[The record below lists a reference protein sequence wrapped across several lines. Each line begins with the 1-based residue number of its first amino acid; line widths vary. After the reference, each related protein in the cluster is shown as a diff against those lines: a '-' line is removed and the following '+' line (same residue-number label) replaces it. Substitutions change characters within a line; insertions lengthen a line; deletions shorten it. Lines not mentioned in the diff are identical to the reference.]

1 MRNLVAGTAGHIDHG
16 KTSLVR
22 ALTGIDPDRLAE
34 EKRRGITIDLGF
46 AHLQLTPTLR
56 VGFVDVP
63 GHERF
68 IKNMLAGVGG
78 IDLLLFVVA
87 ADESVKPQTREH
99 FEICRLLGIQ
109 HGLIVLTKSDAVHS
123 DILDLVKLELEE
135 FTAGSFLEGAPM
147 LPVSSK
153 TGAGLN
159 ELKLAIE
166 AAAERIPAKLG
177 SGVPRL
183 PIDRAFSL
191 KGFGTV
197 VTGTLLDGAIQ
208 VETELQLYPTNRT
221 VRVRGLQVFGK
232 TATHAD
238 AGQRTALNIAGM
250 EPADVHRGMVL
261 SKPGHFRV
269 SKLVDCWLELLFSAK
284 PLKHRAPVHFHA
296 GTAEIEAEVRLF
308 DQQTSILPGTHG
320 WVRLVLRE
328 PALLSRGDHFI
339 IRKFSPVTT
348 IGGGRII
355 DVSGHRY
362 RKGSRAGDRLR
373 ILDSGTAA
381 ERIALLVTESPEGIS
396 VPLLAAIL
404 ALPLDTV
411 RNPVPGVQLLR
422 LEDWLV
428 ARTAL
433 GTYRAQFLA
442 QVRDFHTDNP
452 MLPGIPKSSLSQP
465 AVLLPEL
472 LRSTQEIAVEADIVR
487 LRIHKVT
494 LQQDESAARLAI
506 EIAFESA
513 GLSVPALAQV
523 LAQSGIE
530 DKRAR
535 SVLQLLLREQ
545 RLVKLSA
552 DLVFHTNALS
562 SFRKALAS
570 RKGTRISVAEFKDL
584 AGVSR
589 KYAIPLLEYADREKW
604 TRREGE
610 TRLIL

>member
-22 ALTGIDPDRLAE
+22 ALTGIDTDRLAE

-109 HGLIVLTKSDAVHS
+109 HGLIVLTKSDAVHP

-135 FTAGSFLEGAPM
+135 FTAGSFLEGASM
-147 LPVSSK
+147 IPVSSK
-153 TGAGLN
+153 TGAGLD
-159 ELKLAIE
+159 ELKLAIA
-166 AAAERIPAKLG
+166 AAAERIPPKPG

-208 VETELQLYPTNRT
+208 AETELRLYPTDRT

-232 TATHAD
+232 TATRAD
-238 AGQRTALNIAGM
+238 AGQRTAINIAGI
-250 EPADVHRGMVL
+250 EPAEVHRGMVL
-261 SKPGHFRV
+261 SEPAHFRV
-269 SKLVDCWLELLFSAK
+269 TKLVDCWLELLSSSK

-296 GTAEIEAEVRLF
+296 GTAEIEAEVRLL
-308 DQQTSILPGTHG
+308 DQQTSMQPATHG

-328 PALLSRGDHFI
+328 PALLLRGDHFI

-348 IGGGRII
+348 IGGGRIV

-362 RKGSRAGDRLR
+362 RKGSTAGDRLR
-373 ILDSGTAA
+373 ILDSGTAT
-381 ERIALLVTESPEGIS
+381 ERIALLVTESQEGIS
-396 VPLLAAIL
+396 VPLLAASL
-404 ALPLDTV
+404 ALPPDVLRTA
-411 RNPVPGVQLLR
+411 VPGIQLLR

-428 ARTAL
+428 ARAAL
-433 GTYRAQFLA
+433 SAYRAQFLA
-442 QVRDFHTDNP
+442 QVRSFHTDNP
-452 MLPGIPKSSLSQP
+452 MLPGIPKSSLLLP

-472 LRSTQEIAVEADIVR
+472 LRSTAEIVVEADIVR
-487 LRIHKVT
+487 LRTYKVT
-494 LQQDESAARLAI
+494 LQEDESAARHVI
-506 EIAFESA
+506 ESAFESA
-513 GLSVPALAQV
+513 GLAVPALAV
-523 LAQSGIE
+523 VMAQSGIE

-545 RLVKLSA
+545 SLIKLSA
-552 DLVFHTNALS
+552 DLVFHTNTLS
-562 SFRKALAS
+562 NLRKTLSS

>member
-22 ALTGIDPDRLAE
+22 ALTGIDTDRLAE

-109 HGLIVLTKSDAVHS
+109 HGLIVLTKSDAVHP

-153 TGAGLN
+153 TGAGLD
-159 ELKLAIE
+159 ELKLAIA
-166 AAAERIPAKLG
+166 AAAERIPTKPG

-208 VETELQLYPTNRT
+208 AETELRLYPTDRT

-232 TATHAD
+232 TATRAD
-238 AGQRTALNIAGM
+238 AGQRTAINIAGI
-250 EPADVHRGMVL
+250 EPAEVHRGMVL
-261 SKPGHFRV
+261 SEPAHFRV
-269 SKLVDCWLELLFSAK
+269 TKLVDCWLELLSSSK

-296 GTAEIEAEVRLF
+296 GTAEIEAEVRLL
-308 DQQTSILPGTHG
+308 DQQTSMQPATHG

-328 PALLSRGDHFI
+328 PALLLRGDHFI

-348 IGGGRII
+348 IGGGRIV

-362 RKGSRAGDRLR
+362 RKGSTAGDRLR
-373 ILDSGTAA
+373 ILDSGTAT
-381 ERIALLVTESPEGIS
+381 ECIALLVTESQEGIS
-396 VPLLAAIL
+396 VPLLAASL
-404 ALPLDTV
+404 ALPPDVLRTAM
-411 RNPVPGVQLLR
+411 PGIQLLR

-428 ARTAL
+428 ARAAL
-433 GTYRAQFLA
+433 SAYRAQFLA
-442 QVRDFHTDNP
+442 QVRSFHTDNP
-452 MLPGIPKSSLSQP
+452 MLPGIPKSSLLLP

-472 LRSTQEIAVEADIVR
+472 LRSTAEIVVEADIVR
-487 LRIHKVT
+487 LRTHKVT
-494 LQQDESAARLAI
+494 LQEDESAARHVI
-506 EIAFESA
+506 ESAFESA
-513 GLSVPALAQV
+513 GLAVPALAEV
-523 LAQSGIE
+523 MAQSGIE

-545 RLVKLSA
+545 SLIKLSA

-562 SFRKALAS
+562 SLRKTLSS

>member
-63 GHERF
+63 GHEKF

-99 FEICRLLGIQ
+99 FEICRLLGIR
-109 HGLIVLTKSDAVHS
+109 HGLIVLTKCDAVHP
-123 DILDLVKLELEE
+123 DILDLVKLEMEE

-153 TGAGLN
+153 TGAGLP
-159 ELKLAIE
+159 ELKAAIA
-166 AAAERIPAKLG
+166 AAAESIAPKPG
-177 SGVPRL
+177 NGIPRL

-208 VETELQLYPTNRT
+208 PEAELQLYPTART
-221 VRVRGLQVFGK
+221 ARVRGVQVFGK
-232 TATHAD
+232 AASQAE
-238 AGQRTALNIAGM
+238 AGQRTAVNLTGV
-250 EPADVHRGMVL
+250 EPADIHRGMVL
-261 SKPGHFRV
+261 SEPGRFRASRV
-269 SKLVDCWLELLFSAK
+269 VDCQLELLASAK
-284 PLKHRAPVHFHA
+284 PLKHRAPVHFHT

-308 DQQTSILPGTHG
+308 EQQTSIQPGARG

-328 PALLSRGDHFI
+328 PALLLRGDHFI

-348 IGGGRII
+348 IGGGHIV

-362 RKGSRAGDRLR
+362 RKGSVAGERLQ
-373 ILDSGTAA
+373 ILDSGTGS
-381 ERIALLVTESPEGIS
+381 ERITLLVTESKEGVA
-396 VPLLAAIL
+396 VPALAAQL
-404 ALPLDTV
+404 SLLPDTA
-411 RNPVPGVQLLR
+411 RTPISGLQLLR
-422 LEDWLV
+422 SEDWLISR
-428 ARTAL
+428 ASLNA
-433 GTYRAQFLA
+433 YRAQFLA
-442 QVRDFHTDNP
+442 QISSFHTEHP
-452 MLPGIPKSSLSQP
+452 MLPGIPKSSLAQP

-472 LRSTQEIAVEADIVR
+472 LRSTAEIIVEGDIVR
-487 LRIHKVT
+487 LRAYKVT
-494 LQQDESAARLAI
+494 LQEDESAARQAI
-506 EIAFESA
+506 EEAFASA
-513 GLSVPALAQV
+513 GLAVPALAEV

-530 DKRAR
+530 EKRAR
-535 SVLQLLLREQ
+535 SVLQLLLREH
-545 RLVKLSA
+545 RLIKLSA
-552 DLVFHTNALS
+552 DLVFHAD
-562 SFRKALAS
+562 ALALLRTTLSS
-570 RKGTRISVAEFKDL
+570 RKGTHLSVAAFKDI

-589 KYAIPLLEYADREKW
+589 KYAIPLLEYADRERW
-604 TRREGE
+604 TKREGE
-610 TRLIL
+610 TRLVL

>member
-22 ALTGIDPDRLAE
+22 ALTGIDTDRLAE

-99 FEICRLLGIQ
+99 FEICRMLGIQ
-109 HGLIVLTKSDAVHS
+109 HGLIVLTKSDAVHP

-135 FTAGSFLEGAPM
+135 FTAGSFLEGASM
-147 LPVSSK
+147 IPVSSK
-153 TGAGLN
+153 TGAGLD
-159 ELKLAIE
+159 ELKLAIA
-166 AAAERIPAKLG
+166 AAAERIPTKPG

-208 VETELQLYPTNRT
+208 AETELRLYPTDRT

-232 TATHAD
+232 TATRAD
-238 AGQRTALNIAGM
+238 AGQRTAINIAGI
-250 EPADVHRGMVL
+250 EPAEVHRGMVL
-261 SKPGHFRV
+261 SEPAHFRV
-269 SKLVDCWLELLFSAK
+269 TKLVDCWLELLSSSK

-296 GTAEIEAEVRLF
+296 GTAEIEAEVRLL
-308 DQQTSILPGTHG
+308 DQQISMQPATHG

-328 PALLSRGDHFI
+328 PALLLRGDHFI

-348 IGGGRII
+348 IGGGRIV

-362 RKGSRAGDRLR
+362 RKGSTAGDRLR
-373 ILDSGTAA
+373 ILDSGTAT
-381 ERIALLVTESPEGIS
+381 ERIALLVTESQEGIS
-396 VPLLAAIL
+396 VPLLAASL
-404 ALPLDTV
+404 ALPPDVLRTA
-411 RNPVPGVQLLR
+411 VPGIQLLR

-428 ARTAL
+428 ARAAL
-433 GTYRAQFLA
+433 SAYRAQFLA
-442 QVRDFHTDNP
+442 QVRSFHTDNP
-452 MLPGIPKSSLSQP
+452 MLPGIPKSSLLLP

-472 LRSTQEIAVEADIVR
+472 LRSTAEIVVEADIVR
-487 LRIHKVT
+487 LRTYKVT
-494 LQQDESAARLAI
+494 LQEDESAARHVI
-506 EIAFESA
+506 ESAFESA
-513 GLSVPALAQV
+513 GLAVPALAV
-523 LAQSGIE
+523 VMAQSGIE

-545 RLVKLSA
+545 SLIKLSA

-562 SFRKALAS
+562 NLRKTLSS

>member
-22 ALTGIDPDRLAE
+22 ALTGIDTDRLAE

-109 HGLIVLTKSDAVHS
+109 HGLIVLTKSDAVHP

-135 FTAGSFLEGAPM
+135 FTAGSFLEGASM
-147 LPVSSK
+147 IPVSSK
-153 TGAGLN
+153 TGAGLD
-159 ELKLAIE
+159 ELKLAIA
-166 AAAERIPAKLG
+166 AAAERIPPKPG

-208 VETELQLYPTNRT
+208 AETELRLYPTDRT

-232 TATHAD
+232 TATRAD
-238 AGQRTALNIAGM
+238 AGQRTAINIAGI
-250 EPADVHRGMVL
+250 EPAEVHRGMVL
-261 SKPGHFRV
+261 SEPAHFRV
-269 SKLVDCWLELLFSAK
+269 TKLVDCWLELLSSSK

-296 GTAEIEAEVRLF
+296 GTAEIEAEVRLL
-308 DQQTSILPGTHG
+308 DQQTSMQPATHG

-328 PALLSRGDHFI
+328 PALLLRGDHFI

-348 IGGGRII
+348 IGGGRIV

-362 RKGSRAGDRLR
+362 RKGSTAGDRLR
-373 ILDSGTAA
+373 ILDSGTAT
-381 ERIALLVTESPEGIS
+381 ERIALLATESQEGIS
-396 VPLLAAIL
+396 VPLLAASL
-404 ALPLDTV
+404 ALPPDVLRTA
-411 RNPVPGVQLLR
+411 VPGIQLLR

-428 ARTAL
+428 ARAAL
-433 GTYRAQFLA
+433 SAYRAQFLA
-442 QVRDFHTDNP
+442 QVRSFHTDNP
-452 MLPGIPKSSLSQP
+452 MLPGIPKSSLLLP

-472 LRSTQEIAVEADIVR
+472 LRSTAEIVVEADIVR
-487 LRIHKVT
+487 LRTYKVT
-494 LQQDESAARLAI
+494 LQEDESAARHVI
-506 EIAFESA
+506 ESAFESA
-513 GLSVPALAQV
+513 GLAVPALAEV
-523 LAQSGIE
+523 MAQSGIE

-545 RLVKLSA
+545 SLIKLSA

-562 SFRKALAS
+562 SLRKTLSS